1 MVATGAAPRRRSGE
15 ASGARARRARAAV
28 AAAAAALCVLSGCA
42 TPAAP
47 PPDPQAVRAEIEA
60 GLDLYD
66 AGEFALSAQRFRSAA
81 DAAARARDGDTETR
95 ALVAECTAWLRAG
108 RGPELAACTARLEPL
123 QMRRSRSDP
132 GVNTLL
138 ALGAVAGGRP
148 LPRLRI
154 PHAVRPFVAGT
165 ALESQ

>member
-1 MVATGAAPRRRSGE
+1 MVTTGAAPRRRSGE
-15 ASGARARRARAAV
+15 ANGARACRARAAV
-28 AAAAAALCVLSGCA
+28 AAATAALCVLSACA
-42 TPAAP
+42 NPPPA

-66 AGEFALSAQRFRSAA
+66 AGEFAASAQRFRSAA
-81 DAAARARDGDTETR
+81 DAAARARDADTEIR
-95 ALVAECTAWLRAG
+95 AVVAECTAWLRAG
-108 RGPELAACTARLEPL
+108 RVAEFAACTARLEPL
-123 QMRRSRSDP
+123 QMRERRSDP

-154 PHAVRPFVAGT
+154 PHAVRPFLAGS
-165 ALESQ
+165 AEASQ